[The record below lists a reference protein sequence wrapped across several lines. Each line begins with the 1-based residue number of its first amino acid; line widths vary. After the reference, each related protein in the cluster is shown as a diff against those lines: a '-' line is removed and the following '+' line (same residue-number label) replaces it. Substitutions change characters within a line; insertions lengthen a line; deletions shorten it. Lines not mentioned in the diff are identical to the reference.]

1 MNRESFEGVGSIY
14 GGEYDAI
21 NVEGVGKL
29 KGDATVNKVTVDGM
43 FKSKGKLT
51 AEEVV
56 IDGMARVFR
65 NMKVKKLEIDG
76 MLKVRHANVNA
87 DIIRCDG
94 FMSCTNEVSADEITI
109 DGICSITKLYGDRI
123 TVHNHRDNFDF
134 GSKGQFLKYFSFL
147 GKLYLGRKISTKYS
161 LADVVEC
168 TRLDASRLRS
178 KIVRADRVTL
188 TDHCCIGKLY
198 CNREMQIDRSCRIGE
213 VINEKQTNSSLP
225 EQRNNKSNNQRKQ
238 WGMERMEK
246 TTIKKILDLYKDGK
260 INADEAELMLSH
272 ATSSDLGAGD
282 NKAYDISWPEDGKL
296 RIVAF
301 IGRKLLKK
309 GDELARSIEVK
320 YEGPALDVECH
331 GNLTCGDITG
341 NADAGGSMHCGNV
354 GGNVDCGG
362 SFSCGDISGNVECG
376 GSMKC
381 QEVHGSIDA
390 GGGVHIMKN

>member
-1 MNRESFEGVGSIY
+1 MNRESIEGVGSIY

-21 NVEGVGKL
+21 NVEGMGKL
-29 KGDATVNKVTVDGM
+29 KGNATANKVTVDGM

-51 AEEVV
+51 AEEMV

-94 FMSCTNEVSADEITI
+94 FISCTNEVSADEITI
-109 DGICSITKLYGDRI
+109 DGICSITKLYGDSI
-123 TVHNHRDNFDF
+123 TVHNRHDNFDS

-168 TRLDASRLRS
+168 TKLDAGGLRS
-178 KIVRADRVTL
+178 KIVRADSVSL
-188 TDHCCIGKLY
+188 TDHCCIDKLY
-198 CNREMQIDRSCRIGE
+198 CNGEMQIDRSCRIGE
-213 VINEKQTNSSLP
+213 IINEKQKNSSQP

-282 NKAYDISWPEDGKL
+282 NEAYDTSWPEDGKL

-301 IGRKLLKK
+301 IGKRLLKK

-320 YEGPALDVECH
+320 YEGPALDVECY

-341 NADAGGSMHCGNV
+341 NANVGGSMHCGDV
-354 GGNVDCGG
+354 GGKVECGG
-362 SFSCGDISGNVECG
+362 SFSCEDISGNVECG

-381 QEVHGSIDA
+381 QEVHGAINA